1 MLERHD
7 AASLILDLFL
17 TGARS
22 IEHGVTREC
31 TSTNCGG
38 ERVAKAKI
46 ETRVF
51 NLTWRVM

>member
-38 ERVAKAKI
+38 ERVP
-46 ETRVF
+46 RQ
-51 NLTWRVM
+51 R

>member
-22 IEHGVTREC
+22 IEHGVTGELENARLQIA
-31 TSTNCGG
+31 GG
-38 ERVAKAKI
+38 KELPRQ
-46 ETRVF
+46 R
-51 NLTWRVM
+51 